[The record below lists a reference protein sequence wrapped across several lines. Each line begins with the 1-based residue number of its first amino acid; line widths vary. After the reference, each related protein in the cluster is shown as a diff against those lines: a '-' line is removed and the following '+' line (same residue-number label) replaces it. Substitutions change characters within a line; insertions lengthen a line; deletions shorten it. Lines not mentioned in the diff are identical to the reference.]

1 VPATF
6 VKDIMQPDVVTLE
19 SGETLDVADD
29 IMRLGRIRHMPVV
42 SRGRVVGIVSQ
53 RDLFMATVS
62 SALHFHRTAEREWL
76 AKIKVR
82 EVMSKPVHTVPPD
95 LPVIEAVQR
104 MLNERIG
111 CLPVVDG
118 EELVGMVSETD
129 CLCLLSQLLERTSS
143 EL

>member
-1 VPATF
+1 MSATF

-62 SALHFHRTAEREWL
+62 SALHFRRSAEREWL

-82 EVMSKPVHTVPPD
+82 EVMSKPVHTVPPH
-95 LPVIEAVQR
+95 LSVLEAVQR

-129 CLCLLSQLLERTSS
+129 CLCLLSQLLERNSS